1 VDITQAMLDRV
12 DLSSGNVRL
21 HRCVAEALP
30 FADATFDVVSAYAF
44 VHHLKDYSMAL
55 REALRVL
62 KPGGGFYIDLEPNRL
77 FWQAMV
83 RLEQGAGAS
92 PYSDIVLR
100 EIDAVLHRDD
110 GVQDEFG
117 INKETFNRAEYTKAV
132 LGGIDPWEFR
142 DECLRIGFRSCDVS
156 FEWFLGQGAVMH
168 QQSFEAAATVEA
180 YLRRILPLTA
190 DCFKYL
196 QFVLTK

>member
-1 VDITQAMLDRV
+1 
-12 DLSSGNVRL
+12 
-21 HRCVAEALP
+21 
-30 FADATFDVVSAYAF
+30 
-44 VHHLKDYSMAL
+44 
-55 REALRVL
+55 
-62 KPGGGFYIDLEPNRL
+62 
-77 FWQAMV
+77 MV
-83 RLEQGAGAS
+83 RLEQDAGAS
-92 PYSDIVLR
+92 PYSEIVLR

-117 INKETFNRAEYTKAV
+117 IDKEVFNRAEYTKAV
-132 LGGIDPWEFR
+132 LGGIDPWQFR
-142 DECLRIGFRSCDVS
+142 DECLRLGFRSCDIS

-180 YLRRILPLTA
+180 YLRRLLPLSA